1 MVRHTLTVA
10 DRSLQLQQLH
20 RDLDALVNPRR
31 TIERVRTGWDHNRH
45 AVYTDHT
52 VNHPPLLDALAAALV
67 PGSAEQDGARKV
79 PGSRPPLSIDALDR
93 WDVISRE
100 TYVLGMRHE
109 VLAATA
115 KARIRELAA
124 VATYLPSDALDD
136 LVIRAHSWVTW
147 CEAIAGHTEPLFRP
161 DAPCLACDRRHGL
174 RVNVTDQRAYC
185 AHCRATWS
193 HEDGNIGVL
202 GAHVANWTNQRI
214 GA

>member
-1 MVRHTLTVA
+1 MA

-31 TIERVRTGWDHNRH
+31 TTERVRTGWDKSRH
-45 AVYTDHT
+45 AVYTDHA

-67 PGSAEQDGARKV
+67 PGSAEQDGGRQV

-100 TYVLGMRHE
+100 VVT
-109 VLAATA
+109 LALRYDVEMQPPLDS
-115 KARIRELAA
+115 KIRMLAA
-124 VATYLPSDALDD
+124 VATYLPPEGLAELCDCA
-136 LVIRAHSWVTW
+136 RSWVTW
-147 CEAIAGHTEPLFRP
+147 CETITGHTDPLFRP

-193 HEDGNIGVL
+193 HEEGNIGVL
-202 GAHVANWTNQRI
+202 GAHVGTWTKQKI